1 MSKRTYDMYQKESRR
16 LFLQDYWLHLAGFAY
31 LQYTN
36 QGRGAVL
43 ISNSSDANELMY
55 LSLDAVGGY
64 PEIKKAMQEYDPE
77 QQIVTV
83 VALAGVV
90 AIDVFRGEPSPP
102 NVSRVL
108 SRKKR

>member
-1 MSKRTYDMYQKESRR
+1 MSGRTYDMYQKESRR
-16 LFLQDYWLHLAGFAY
+16 HFLEDYWLHLAGFAY

-77 QQIVTV
+77 LQIVTA
-83 VALAGVV
+83 VALAGIV

-102 NVSRVL
+102 NASRVL